1 MMPDI
6 LIFAGLLAGTLVLA
20 FGVPYIMYRIWI
32 IRMRKQILRRMEV
45 ENAEMRERLSRDFPI
60 D

>member
-6 LIFAGLLAGTLVLA
+6 MIFIGLLAGVLA
-20 FGVPYIMYRIWI
+20 LTFGVPYIMYRIWI

-45 ENAEMRERLSRDFPI
+45 ENAEMRERLSRDFPA

>member
-1 MMPDI
+1 MIADI
-6 LIFAGLLAGTLVLA
+6 MIFAGLLAGALVLA

-45 ENAEMRERLSRDFPI
+45 ENAEMRERLSRDFPV

>member
-1 MMPDI
+1 
-6 LIFAGLLAGTLVLA
+6 
-20 FGVPYIMYRIWI
+20 MYRIWI

-45 ENAEMRERLSRDFPI
+45 ENAEMRERLSRDFPA

>member
-1 MMPDI
+1 MPDI
-6 LIFAGLLAGTLVLA
+6 MIFAGLLAGTLVLA

-45 ENAEMRERLSRDFPI
+45 ENAEMRERLSRDFPV

>member
-6 LIFAGLLAGTLVLA
+6 MIFAGLLAGTLVLA

-45 ENAEMRERLSRDFPI
+45 ENAEMRERLSRDFPV